1 MFRIRRSS
9 PMSIRRPWLS
19 AALALVAVLIQANA
33 PVRSAVMA
41 ASPEAALCEV
51 HVSRDG
57 HGSVEQRK
65 APPAKR
71 EACAACVICHLA
83 SPTPLV
89 AAVTIPPPNVERVAA
104 PTLPREVSPRAPPT
118 AEPRARGPPTYA

>member
-1 MFRIRRSS
+1 
-9 PMSIRRPWLS
+9 
-19 AALALVAVLIQANA
+19 
-33 PVRSAVMA
+33 MA
-41 ASPEAALCEV
+41 SGPDAALCKV
-51 HVSRDG
+51 HVVHAG

-65 APPAKR
+65 APPAKH

-89 AAVTIPPPNVERVAA
+89 AAVTIQLPSSERITA
-104 PTLPREVSPRAPPT
+104 PTIPREVSPRAPPT